1 MSAGNFLKLFRK
13 FFSQR
18 PPGQKSKRFF
28 EIWEPVG
35 GLDFRNKG
43 LFFIVKGGGHM
54 SLSGIKNELMTKINP
69 ESEIEV
75 EKVDRYVSLVKL
87 YQKLQ
92 KEANKNPVIVVK
104 NGAQE
109 YVKTNPALNDMNKIS
124 TSLIALG
131 KDMGLASAPP
141 LPDNDNAGG
150 DLT

>member
-1 MSAGNFLKLFRK
+1 
-13 FFSQR
+13 
-18 PPGQKSKRFF
+18 
-28 EIWEPVG
+28 
-35 GLDFRNKG
+35 
-43 LFFIVKGGGHM
+43 M

-75 EKVDRYVSLVKL
+75 EKVNRYISLVRL

-92 KEANKNPVIVVK
+92 REANKNPVIVVK

-141 LPDNDNAGG
+141 LPDDDNAGG